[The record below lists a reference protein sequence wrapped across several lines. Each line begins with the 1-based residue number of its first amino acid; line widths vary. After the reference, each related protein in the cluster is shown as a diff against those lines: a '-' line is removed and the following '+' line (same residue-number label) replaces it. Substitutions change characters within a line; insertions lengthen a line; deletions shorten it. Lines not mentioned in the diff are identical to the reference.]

1 MITQD
6 TGVDNAREILDV
18 LEARGVK
25 TFFIS
30 PGSRNT
36 PLLIGLEARTGI
48 KKYIINDERTAAFSA
63 LGYSLASQEPA
74 ALVCTSGTAM
84 YNYSPAIA
92 EAFYQHV
99 PLIAITADRPAQW
112 IDQDDSQTLRQYG
125 ALDKI
130 VKRSF
135 DIHADAGVGSKCAS
149 DLFGTEKEWYANRVA
164 NEAVT
169 IATSPTCGPVHINMQ
184 FANPLNLLT
193 DYSPHNL
200 RIVETVRGE
209 NRLSKQTLQLLAERI
224 ADKHVLVVA
233 GYMPPCRSLNSAI
246 AEFSSLPNVAVMC
259 ETISN
264 LHLGAE
270 SFMIDSLLTQ
280 ISDREL
286 VSLRPDIIITIGG
299 ALVSRMLKEF
309 LRKNEGSEHWSLS
322 QTEIPADCMQRLSL
336 HIDADPAKFF
346 SDMAG
351 FVKSIQKDVIK
362 PAPTY
367 NYSVSQLRTRA
378 AAKTDL
384 FIHESGWS
392 ELKALDILFCSIPEN
407 YNLFVS
413 NGTCIRY
420 AQLLTR
426 SAQHACWCNRGVSG
440 IDGSNATAFGASL
453 AYHGTTLLLTGDM
466 SFAYC
471 PEILQLKNMGGDL
484 RIVIVNNS
492 GGGIFRFI
500 KTTRELDIRE
510 KYFCNAPGL
519 PLQGLADIYGWHYR
533 SASGIAELQDA
544 IAYLIA
550 TPRTI
555 LEIKVDAQ
563 TSAETLIKYMNL

>member
-1 MITQD
+1 MIQD
-6 TGVDNAREILDV
+6 TGIDNAREILDV
-18 LEARGVK
+18 LEARGVR

-36 PLLIGLEARTGI
+36 PLLIGLDARKSI
-48 KKYIINDERTAAFSA
+48 RKFIINDERTAAFAA
-63 LGYSLASQEPA
+63 LGYSLASQEPS

-92 EAFYQHV
+92 EAYYQHV
-99 PLIAITADRPAQW
+99 PLIVITADRPAQW

-125 ALDKI
+125 AIDKI

-135 DIHADAGVGSKCAS
+135 DIHADAGAGSKCTS
-149 DLFGTEKEWYANRVA
+149 NLFDTEKEWYVNRVA

-184 FANPLNLLT
+184 FADPLNVIT
-193 DYSPHNL
+193 DHTPRNI
-200 RIVETVRGE
+200 RIVETMRGE
-209 NRLSKQTLQLLAERI
+209 NKLSKQELHQLAKRI
-224 ADKHVLVVA
+224 ADKRILVVA
-233 GYMPPCRSLNSAI
+233 GYMPPCHSLNRAL
-246 AEFSSLPNVAVMC
+246 ARFSSLPNVAVMC

-280 ISDREL
+280 ITKEEL
-286 VSLRPDIIITIGG
+286 ITIRPDVTITIGG

-322 QTEIPADCMQRLSL
+322 QTDIPADCMQRLSL
-336 HIDADPAKFF
+336 HIDADPATFF
-346 SDMAG
+346 TGMAG
-351 FVKSIQKDVIK
+351 AIRSMQRDMQDMTVKYNHDV
-362 PAPTY
+362 
-367 NYSVSQLRTRA
+367 SHLR
-378 AAKTDL
+378 AKANARNECA
-384 FIHESGWS
+384 IRESRWS
-392 ELKALDILFCSIPEN
+392 ELKALDILFGRLPES

-426 SAQHACWCNRGVSG
+426 NAPHASWCNRGVSG
-440 IDGSNATAFGASL
+440 IDGGNATAFGASL
-453 AYHGTTLLLTGDM
+453 AYKGTTLLLTGDM

-471 PEILQLKNMGGDL
+471 PEIMQLKDIGGDM
-484 RIVIVNNS
+484 RIAVVNNS

-500 KTTRELDIRE
+500 RTTRQLDIRE
-510 KYFCNAPGL
+510 GYFCNDPKL
-519 PLQGLADIYGWHYR
+519 PLEKLADAYGWNYR
-533 SASGIAELQDA
+533 CACNVSELEDA
-544 IAYLIA
+544 MSYLTA
-550 TPRTI
+550 TPHTI

-563 TSAETLIKYMNL
+563 ASAETLIKYMEK